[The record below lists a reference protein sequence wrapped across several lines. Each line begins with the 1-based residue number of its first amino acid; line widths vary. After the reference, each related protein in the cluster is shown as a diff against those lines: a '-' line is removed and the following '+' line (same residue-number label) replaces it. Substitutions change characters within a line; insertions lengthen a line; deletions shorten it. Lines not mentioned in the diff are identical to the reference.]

1 MNLTNTGKH
10 GCGVIEAELQR
21 YKDVVA
27 RAVNFASS
35 CVGFCDDEGD
45 NAREILS
52 ILATL
57 KD

>member
-1 MNLTNTGKH
+1 MEGWKH

-35 CVGFCDDEGD
+35 RVGFCDDEGD